1 MVNGV
6 EIQLVKGKLED
17 VQLPVD
23 KFDII
28 ISEVRPISITLRGK
42 YADDDAVD
50 GLLPALR
57 IHARHC
63 PASQG
68 QIPGENRYI
77 MPGL

>member
-1 MVNGV
+1 MVTGV

-28 ISEVRPISITLRGK
+28 ISEVRPTSITVRGEC
-42 YADDDAVD
+42 ADDGVVD

-57 IHARHC
+57 IHA
-63 PASQG
+63 
-68 QIPGENRYI
+68 
-77 MPGL
+77 